1 MKPAIKTYFIFV
13 LLLINLQGFA
23 LKKVACIGD
32 SVTKGYG
39 IAKGKSYPEHLQTL
53 LGEDYLVGNFG
64 RNGATL
70 LKNGHNPYMASPEYR
85 EALLFQPDIVVIA
98 LGLNDT
104 DPRNWPNY
112 KIDFKSDYDS
122 LIESFKQQNPKVQI
136 YICKMTPIF
145 SGHQRFLSG
154 TRDWFQQIQS
164 EIISIAE
171 NHHLPLIDN
180 HTELYSRIDLFDD
193 FVHPNADGATIIA
206 NNVFRHLG
214 KTNHALSLSETIGS
228 HMVLQRGALN
238 KITGLASSNETVLLK
253 FNKLK
258 IKAIADQTG
267 RWTIELPAQS
277 AGGPYKLRFESQ
289 NEHIELEDIYFGDV
303 YLASGQSNMAFTLSQ
318 AQNSNDLIHK
328 SIGGKTIRL
337 FKNKTTVQTN
347 NTSWD
352 QANLDKINRLEYF
365 SGQWEVPQSENIAA
379 FSAIAYSFADQIASS
394 SKVPIG
400 IIELA
405 VGGTNAE
412 SWIPRQSLEADY
424 QFATY
429 IHNWRTSDYIQ
440 EFCRERAAVNSK
452 NSTLKNQRHPYQPA
466 YNYEAGVSKWL
477 GTNIKAVLW
486 YQGESNTHNLEL
498 HERLFPVLVDSW
510 RTSFQQNLPFFIVQL
525 SSIDRPSWP
534 AFRDSQRLMS
544 NKLDQVYMAVSSD
557 LGDSLDVHPTNKIP
571 IGIRLAN
578 LVKKHV
584 YHEQIQADSPQPI
597 AYTLSKDG
605 LLKIDFSECKQLKTT
620 DGKQLIG
627 FEGVDSLGRIVPIN
641 HIEIKGNSLLI
652 SNAQSLHKLLYA
664 YKPFS
669 RANLESDSSIPVS
682 TFLLSLEK

>member
-1 MKPAIKTYFIFV
+1 MKPAIKIYFIFV
-13 LLLINLQGFA
+13 LLLLNLQGFA

-39 IAKGKSYPEHLQTL
+39 IAKGKSYPEQLQTQ
-53 LGEDYLVGNFG
+53 LGENYLVGNFG

-70 LKNGHNPYMASPEYR
+70 LKKGHNPYMASPEYR

-112 KIDFKSDYDS
+112 KLDFKSDYHS

-145 SGHQRFLSG
+145 SGHPRFLSG

-171 NHHLPLIDN
+171 NHHLTLIDN
-180 HTELYSRIDLFDD
+180 HAELYTRIDLFDD
-193 FVHPNADGATIIA
+193 FIHPNADGATILA
-206 NNVFRHLG
+206 NNVFKHLK
-214 KTNHALSLSETIGS
+214 KTNQALSLSETLGS
-228 HMVLQRGALN
+228 HMVLQRGLPN
-238 KITGLASSNETVLLK
+238 KITGLMSSHETVTLK
-253 FNKLK
+253 FNELK
-258 IKAIADQTG
+258 IKAIADQAG
-267 RWTIELPAQS
+267 RWTMELPAQS

-289 NEHIELEDIYFGDV
+289 KEHIELEDIYFGDV

-318 AQNSNDLIHK
+318 AQNSSDLIHQ
-328 SIGGKTIRL
+328 STAGKTIRL
-337 FKNKTTVQTN
+337 FKNRTTVQTN

-352 QANLDKINRLEYF
+352 QANLEKINRLAYF
-365 SGQWEVPQSENIAA
+365 SGQWEVPQAENIAA

-424 QFATY
+424 QFASY

-452 NSTLKNQRHPYQPA
+452 NSSLKNQRHPYQPA
-466 YNYEAGVSKWL
+466 YNFEAGVSKWL

-486 YQGESNTHNLEL
+486 YQGESNAHNIEL
-498 HERLFPVLVDSW
+498 HERLFPVLVASW

-534 AFRDSQRLMS
+534 AFRDSQRLLSQRM
-544 NKLDQVYMAVSSD
+544 DQVYMAVSSD

-578 LVKKHV
+578 LVRKHI
-584 YHEQIQADSPQPI
+584 YQESIQADSPQPI
-597 AYTLSKDG
+597 TYTWSKDG
-605 LLKIDFSECKQLKTT
+605 LLKIDFSACKELRTS
-620 DGKQLIG
+620 DGKQIIG
-627 FEGVDSLGRIVPIN
+627 FEGIDSLGRIVPIN
-641 HIEIKGNSLLI
+641 HLEIKGNSVLI
-652 SNAQSLHKLLYA
+652 SNAKSLHKLLYA
-664 YKPFS
+664 YQAFS
-669 RANLESDSSIPVS
+669 RANLESDSSVPIS